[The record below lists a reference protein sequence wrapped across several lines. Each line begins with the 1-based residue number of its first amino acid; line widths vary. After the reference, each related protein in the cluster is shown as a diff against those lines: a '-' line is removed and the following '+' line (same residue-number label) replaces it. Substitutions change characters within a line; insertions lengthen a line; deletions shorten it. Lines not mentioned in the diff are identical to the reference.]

1 MTDILD
7 LPDWKVIDSNQV
19 GSSYQIEAEYTK
31 PLEACTKCGVIGRLY
46 RHGTKPVTYRDAPI
60 RGCHTQILA
69 RVQRYRCRDCGG
81 TCLQLL
87 DGIRHDRR
95 MTERCIQYI
104 QSQAVRDS
112 WTRIAEH
119 VGCDEKTVR
128 NVAQEFVD
136 RLNSEYKPAMPKWL
150 GIDET
155 KLAGDMRGIFTNV
168 ENRVPVDIIR
178 GRDPRSVATWL
189 MLNNARDFV
198 EVVTTDMHRPYLNVI
213 RDQLPGVPVVIDKFH
228 VVRMAGNGLDKA
240 RIRLGKHLGRKV
252 NLGWKRSKTQLNM
265 AYRNLNDK
273 QLMNLHAW
281 LDNEP
286 ELAQAYWFKEEFYA
300 IYNLDKSEADAALDD
315 WIDRVKQSP
324 VKGDFKEILSAL
336 KNWRKQILAYF
347 DHPIT
352 NGYTEA
358 LNGVAKVINRQ
369 GRGYSFEVI
378 RARVLGM
385 AEGKKA
391 AQAKT
396 VVEHVVAPDPLT
408 TRPMKEVMEEA
419 MALAREAE
427 GRCQSCGGIFD
438 ESELFFHHEG
448 AFPIFDISPE
458 TIQIV
463 CGKCNARLH
472 TGAAN

>member
-81 TCLQLL
+81 TYLQLL

-136 RLNSEYKPAMPKWL
+136 RLNSEYQPTMPLWL

-155 KLAGDMRGIFTNV
+155 KLAGEMRGIFTDV
-168 ENRVPVDIIR
+168 QNRVPVDIIR
-178 GRDPRSVATWL
+178 GRDPRSVAKWL
-189 MLNNARDFV
+189 TVNNARDFV
-198 EVVTTDMHRPYLNVI
+198 QVVTTDMHRPYLNVI
-213 RDQLPGVPVVIDKFH
+213 NSLLPGVPVVIDKFH

-240 RIRLGKHLGRKV
+240 RIRLGKLAGRKV
-252 NLGWKRSKTQLNM
+252 NLGWKRSKTLLNK
-265 AYRNLNDK
+265 AYRNLSEK
-273 QLMNLHAW
+273 QRFNLDMW

-286 ELAQAYWFKEEFYA
+286 DLAQAYWFKEEFYA
-300 IYNLDKSEADAALDD
+300 IYDLPKSEADAALDD
-315 WIDRVKQSP
+315 WIDRVKHSP
-324 VKGDFKEILSAL
+324 VKTDFREILSAL
-336 KNWRKQILAYF
+336 KNWREHILAYF
-347 DHPIT
+347 DNPIT

-385 AEGKKA
+385 AERKKA
-391 AQAKT
+391 AQAKP
-396 VVEHVVAPDPLT
+396 VVERVVAPDPLT
-408 TRPMKEVMEEA
+408 TRPMKEVVEEA

-438 ESELFFHHEG
+438 ESELYFHHEG

-463 CGKCNARLH
+463 CGSCNARLH

>member
-7 LPDWKVIDSNQV
+7 LHGWRVL
-19 GSSYQIEAEYTK
+19 SSAQDGDTYMIEAEYEK

-60 RGCHTQILA
+60 RGCHVQILA
-69 RVQRYRCRDCGG
+69 KVQRYKCRDCGG

-104 QSQAVRDS
+104 EGQAVRDS

-128 NVAQEFVD
+128 NVAQEFID
-136 RLNSEYKPAMPKWL
+136 RFNAEYRPTIPEWL

-155 KLAGDMRGIFTNV
+155 KLAGGMRGIFTDV
-168 ENRVPVDIIR
+168 KNRVPVDIIPA
-178 GRDPRSVATWL
+178 RDPRSVATWL
-189 MLNNARDFV
+189 TVNNASGV
-198 EVVTTDMHRPYLNVI
+198 IKGVSTDMHRPYLNVI
-213 RDQLPGVPVVIDKFH
+213 NGMLPGVPVVIDKFH

-240 RIRLGKHLGRKV
+240 RIRLGKQAGRKV
-252 NLGWKRSKTQLNM
+252 NLGWKRSKTLLNK
-265 AYRNLNDK
+265 AHRNLSEK
-273 QLMNLHAW
+273 QRFNLDMW
-281 LDNEP
+281 MDNEP

-300 IYNLDKSEADAALDD
+300 IYDLPKSEASDALDD

-324 VKGDFKEILSAL
+324 LKADFKEILSAL
-336 KNWRKQILAYF
+336 KNWREHILAYF
-347 DHPIT
+347 DYPIT

-369 GRGYSFEVI
+369 GRGYTFDVI

-385 AEGKKA
+385 AERKKA
-391 AQAKT
+391 TAKPAP
-396 VVEHVVAPDPLT
+396 VVVPDPST
-408 TRPMKEVMEEA
+408 TRPVKEVVEEA

-427 GRCQSCGGIFD
+427 NRCQSCGGIFD
-438 ESELFFHHEG
+438 ESELVFHHEG
-448 AFPIFDISPE
+448 AFPIFDISPA

-463 CGKCNARLH
+463 CRSCNARLH
-472 TGAAN
+472 TGSAN